1 MTATDVLGAIRRRWY
16 VAVAGLL
23 VVALACVGA
32 QRAQGVFWTQVDV
45 VFLVP
50 QSARNPNS
58 LEVTSQSLI
67 STAGVVALRV
77 NDGKKSSALSSSSVS
92 LVGEGIR
99 DGHSVR
105 LPNAGGQWAD
115 NYTRPVLDVQVVGP
129 SREAV
134 HAELNVLLEQIQS
147 TLDEL
152 QVSGG
157 ADEFNRIT
165 TQYAPTSPVVYF
177 ISTQAKRAMMA
188 ILLLG
193 FLLTLA
199 AVVGV
204 DRIAMRSTGRRSHV
218 RPAHDAVDRAPESLS
233 AGSAT

>member
-1 MTATDVLGAIRRRWY
+1 MTAYDALGAARRRWY
-16 VAVAGLL
+16 VVVGGLVAIAIL
-23 VVALACVGA
+23 CFGA
-32 QRAQGVFWTQVDV
+32 QNSAGVYWTQVDV
-45 VFLVP
+45 VFLIP

-77 NDGKKSSALSSSSVS
+77 NHGETASALSSSSVS

-129 SREAV
+129 SRDDV
-134 HAELNVLLEQIQS
+134 RAELDALLAQIQS
-147 TLDEL
+147 TLDDL
-152 QVSGG
+152 QISGG

-165 TQYAPTSPVVYF
+165 TQYAPSSPVISF
-177 ISTQAKRAMMA
+177 IATQAKRAIVA
-188 ILLLG
+188 IVLLG
-193 FLLTLA
+193 SLLTLA
-199 AVVGV
+199 AVVLVDGV
-204 DRIAMRSTGRRSHV
+204 VGRRA
-218 RPAHDAVDRAPESLS
+218 RRRAALAQPDDLIAHDRDLATLS
-233 AGSAT
+233 GGA